1 MAKLDEATNRLK
13 TSVDRLESLLTDS
26 NDIMAAKVTKLS
38 SDIQTVSEER
48 DSVKLNLNEIL
59 LESEKLRSAL
69 KNVQEKYASTQVVN
83 EAVASRLDIA
93 ITDLKRISGES

>member
-1 MAKLDEATNRLK
+1 
-13 TSVDRLESLLTDS
+13 
-26 NDIMAAKVTKLS
+26 
-38 SDIQTVSEER
+38 
-48 DSVKLNLNEIL
+48 
-59 LESEKLRSAL
+59 